1 MLFALMSSAA
11 VSASAA
17 VPLQS
22 IPATTTGIHRFMGI
36 QGDVGHNFTA
46 SELTT
51 IAKEDDILVAL
62 QVQISKY
69 GGALRAA
76 NPGLRMFAY
85 QNGMFAQSNQG
96 STFPSSWYLRDRS
109 GAKVQSNSNHNYL
122 MNPYS
127 TATYQGSAGWAAYV
141 GAQCKAKVSAAPLA
155 TGCYLDQVSSA
166 GDTSFVTSLPINP
179 STGKLF
185 TLSTYMAAVNR
196 VINAAA
202 AKTVVLGNSYESGN
216 RYYANADNTVDATNG
231 AAFEAEHWMGATQP
245 RDAETLSKWKMDV
258 QMLIDS
264 QKNGHGAM
272 VNFQDM
278 STNLTQWQGYVVSTM
293 LLGNNGHVWIQFA
306 SSSSSGPDALQLNT
320 PLMNAPIGSPTETY
334 STTDGYLKGG
344 VYQRSFTKGRV
355 LVNPTGSAVT
365 VKLGSTMTT
374 IGGSRI
380 SSLKLA
386 PYSGTVLLL

>member
-1 MLFALMSSAA
+1 MLLTLPFSAT
-11 VSASAA
+11 VSADAA

-22 IPATTTGIHRFMGI
+22 LPATTTGIHRFMGI
-36 QGDVGHNFTA
+36 QGDAGHNFTS
-46 SELTT
+46 SELTA
-51 IAKEDDILVAL
+51 IATEDDILVAL

-96 STFPSSWYLRDRS
+96 STYPSSWYLQDRY
-109 GAKVQSNSNHNYL
+109 GKKVQSKSNHNYL

-141 GAQCKAKVSAAPLA
+141 AAQCASKVAAAPLA
-155 TGCYLDQVSSA
+155 TGCYLDQTSSA
-166 GDTSFVTSLPINP
+166 GDTAFVTSPPIDPTN
-179 STGKLF
+179 GKPF
-185 TLSTYMAAVNR
+185 TLTTYMSAVSR
-196 VINAAA
+196 VITAAA
-202 AKTVVLGNSYESGN
+202 AKTVVIGNSYESGN
-216 RYYANADNTVDATNG
+216 RYYTNADNAVDATNG

-278 STNLTQWQGYVVSTM
+278 STNLTQWQSYVVATM

-320 PLMNAPIGSPTETY
+320 PLMNAQIGSPTETY
-334 STTDGYLKGG
+334 GTTDGYLKGG
-344 VYQRSFTKGRV
+344 VYQRSFTNGRV
-355 LVNPTGSAVT
+355 LVNPSGSAVT
-365 VKLGSTMTT
+365 VKLGTTMST

-380 SSLKLA
+380 SSLTLA
-386 PYSGTVLLL
+386 PYSGTVLLP